1 MADNRV
7 TAATPSA
14 ASPSAKSSSA
24 APQPAAPRLS
34 PAGKIVLS
42 ALLAFHV
49 LALVVCP
56 WSIEGSP
63 IAQRLWRFYRPYVE
77 VAFLNH
83 GYHFFAPEPGP
94 SHLVRYELE
103 LPGGKQL
110 AGEIPNLAQEQP
122 RLLYH
127 RHFMLTEF
135 LNMLYGNV
143 NGDGPMPAPPAGGDT
158 PAATPAPRRDALA
171 GIETVPGRETLPPST
186 TAQEAFAKQQ
196 ALFDAYCRSY
206 ATHLLRKHQA
216 QRVTIRLVRHNL
228 PFPQE
233 IAERRVKTL
242 SDASLY
248 VELFQKSYTAEDL

>member
-1 MADNRV
+1 MAEPQADLTR
-7 TAATPSA
+7 ATS
-14 ASPSAKSSSA
+14 
-24 APQPAAPRLS
+24 RLS
-34 PAGKIVLS
+34 PGWKIALS
-42 ALLAFHV
+42 VLLAVHV
-49 LALVVCP
+49 MALVVCP

-110 AGEIPNLAQEQP
+110 AGVIPNLAEEQP

-143 NGDGPMPAPPAGGDT
+143 NGDGPMPAPPAGGNT
-158 PAATPAPRRDALA
+158 PAAAPTTTTGRRDALA
-171 GIETVPGRETLPPST
+171 GIESVPGREALPPSNI
-186 TAQEAFAKQQ
+186 AQEAFAKQQ

-206 ATHLLRKHQA
+206 ATHLLRKHHA
-216 QRVTIRLVRHNL
+216 QRVTLRLVRHNL

-233 IAERRVKTL
+233 IAEKRVKL

>member
-1 MADNRV
+1 MAEPRSN
-7 TAATPSA
+7 PS
-14 ASPSAKSSSA
+14 PGTSSLN
-24 APQPAAPRLS
+24 PQW
-34 PAGKIVLS
+34 KVVLS
-42 ALLAFHV
+42 ILLIFHV
-49 LALVVCP
+49 TALVVCP

-63 IAQRLWRFYRPYVE
+63 IALKVWRGYRPYVE
-77 VAFLNH
+77 AAFLNH

-110 AGEIPNLAQEQP
+110 AGVIPNLEEEQP

-143 NGDGPMPAPPAGGDT
+143 NGDGPMPAPPAGGDLPTAT
-158 PAATPAPRRDALA
+158 PAAPRRDALA
-171 GIETVPGRETLPPST
+171 GIETVPGRETLPPSDV
-186 TAQEAFAKQQ
+186 AQEGFARQQ
-196 ALFDAYCRSY
+196 ALFEAYCRSY

-233 IAERRVKTL
+233 IVQKRVKTL

>member
-1 MADNRV
+1 MADTRV
-7 TAATPSA
+7 SAAPPSA
-14 ASPSAKSSSA
+14 ASPSAKSPATS
-24 APQPAAPRLS
+24 QPAATRLS
-34 PAGKIVLS
+34 PPLKIVLS
-42 ALLAFHV
+42 VVLGLHV

-63 IAQRLWRFYRPYVE
+63 IAQTLWRVYRPYVE

-103 LPGGKQL
+103 LAGGKQL
-110 AGEIPNLAQEQP
+110 SGEIPNLAEEQP

-158 PAATPAPRRDALA
+158 PAITPAPRPDALA
-171 GIETVPGRETLPPST
+171 GIETVPGREALPPST
-186 TAQEAFAKQQ
+186 VAQEAFAKQQ

-206 ATHLLRKHQA
+206 ATHLLRKHNA
-216 QRVTIRLVRHNL
+216 QRVTLRLVRHNL
-228 PFPQE
+228 PFPRE
-233 IAERRVKTL
+233 IADKRVKL

-248 VELFQKSYTAEDL
+248 VEVFQKSYAAEDL